1 MSKSSHDGTGD
12 LPQNQNN
19 AMSDDP
25 GDGQRKSFAAEKQGS
40 GTGPD
45 APETQG
51 KDRIDQ
57 LGRQGSKQD

>member
-25 GDGQRKSFAAEKQGS
+25 RDGKRNSFTAKEKSGEAPPHEEESDEEKLRDFGQR
-40 GTGPD
+40 
-45 APETQG
+45 
-51 KDRIDQ
+51 
-57 LGRQGSKQD
+57 GSKQS